1 MKPILLACSP
11 LLWASVALAYEPP
24 VYPQTPPV
32 LLAIEPTAPATARA
46 GATLELAFTLTL
58 SGDLERPA
66 PLFAHLRRDGRV
78 YHVATFTLLDT
89 GKPRDGRAGDR
100 LAAGTATTGGPHPRT
115 LRAGEPIRLGP
126 FSTPLPDD
134 LPAGEYEIVAGMYG
148 QPRTGRTTLTIDA
161 PAPRHPPIIIST
173 GTFTDKHGVPHRW
186 HINAA
191 HTLFWDGEPWFPVG
205 GMFIPDNDWDTIKA
219 QLDLLRRYGIRD
231 IYFNVGNGMM
241 TPHTWETKS
250 EEQLRYF
257 QRVID
262 YMDEIGMR
270 YGVQTSGLEARGY
283 AYDLMSGPDA
293 EVLVDNDGNVTMAAK
308 ADDKVIEGGDLLV
321 YRRNVRD
328 AFYLVADTQTG
339 GVAAWGQASIEH
351 DERPGEQGR
360 RPDDHKAVR
369 VPLRG
374 LPTGRLRVS
383 LCLAERRDGWNQ
395 NMYYWGGQFDA
406 YAAKMREL
414 YTRVRMGPGFRFA
427 VDLFWNE
434 NNLQHGFVP
443 SDPDYRDQY
452 ARQLREKYSTL
463 DALRRAWAPDDPNAI
478 ESFEQAARLLPLRA
492 IDDAKTKVTWA
503 CLIDPQ
509 SKKLVRCRFA
519 VSQFRYDL
527 VEAIGQQV
535 RDFHNRIAD
544 VFKEMNDVPVIFKCF
559 SGLDWWHIND
569 ACGVRPLQR
578 PPAVSERPHSRAS
591 RGGETPGFDGL
602 GMESYGVGEPM
613 LTFMGIPAFGECEQA
628 TRTMWLV
635 VTETGEGNHQDACPS
650 RNKLM
655 GYTSR
660 LGTMYANYTSLISGG
675 AKGIFQYYLMPGRG
689 EDAFWSD
696 AVSRDPR
703 QLEWLGT
710 YARILA
716 NAPKLADYS
725 PRVYYRFPGIFNPNG
740 GLTFSDPYR
749 DYFNTDTLWFVD
761 PAGKL
766 ADGTWVL
773 PTFSLRP
780 KTDMYLI
787 NIENTPASLRYA
799 NDVEA
804 AIKSGQ
810 RITWIGYRK
819 DRGTIPSVDRYYTAE
834 FAKDED
840 GVEFQVLT
848 PPPSAK
854 VIARNNAG
862 QVWNLIDGKLQIISK
877 NVDTGVGWRP
887 ERVDLPPGRHVFD
900 YRGFMRQV
908 LGAAILDTADPALE
922 AFSYRDG
929 DESVTVVSLAPGYG
943 SLVRLGKE
951 LPPYTLDATGN
962 VLPPPKEGFSR
973 TVTLDRA
980 TTSAAYAD
988 GERIEPAPNGVRSAV
1003 LRPADLTLVK
1013 RSDRHRWAPE
1023 GILFDTIHAHDT
1035 VIVRS
1040 RTPATAGGVF
1050 EPRLFAPA
1058 VVAPESSKPGSETPA
1073 VSAGSGTPPA
1083 FVWIEAESAIESN
1096 FNLNVFGGLAGLSG
1110 DAMLGLGTAVPPPQP
1125 DGYFAKLAFEAPT
1138 AGEYQ
1143 LWIRE
1148 GYLATASPSR
1158 WRIDDGAW
1166 HDAPNTLVPRD
1177 IRLVAQYNA
1186 IDDERMIFAWYHYAA
1201 VKLTAGR
1208 HTLLYGVAS
1217 PRPKGQQVGL
1227 AEARPYAKLLDC
1239 VALAQG
1245 AFAPNGKERTVA
1257 TGAAGEPVLINLLVN
1272 PSLEYQS
1279 GGWTAAQQEG
1289 DTWKPAELSVERGW
1303 EKDFWWTYRADNE
1316 GRIRLEGLMDIGG
1329 LRVRQSF
1336 AGVRSLRIR
1345 AGGAARRI
1353 SSTPANVSAARAY
1366 VFGGYLRTDGL
1377 GRASATLRLRFLGE
1391 KGETIGEQ
1399 DSPGVT
1405 GSSHWTFVAAGP
1417 VRPPPGAKS
1426 AAIDCVVTP
1435 DKAGMAWFDDMY
1447 LAAE

>member
-1 MKPILLACSP
+1 MKSIILACS
-11 LLWASVALAYEPP
+11 LFLWVPVALAYEPP
-24 VYPQTPPV
+24 AYPQTPPV
-32 LLAIEPTAPATARA
+32 LLAIEPAAPMTARA

-58 SGDLERPA
+58 SRDLERPA
-66 PLFAHLRRDGRV
+66 ALFAHLRRDGRV
-78 YHVATFTLLDT
+78 YRVDAFAVLET
-89 GKPRDGRAGDR
+89 GKPRV
-100 LAAGTATTGGPHPRT
+100 
-115 LRAGEPIRLGP
+115 LRAGAPIRLGP
-126 FSTPLPDD
+126 FFMPLPDN

-148 QPRTGRTTLTIDA
+148 EPLTARTTITIDA
-161 PAPRHPPIIIST
+161 PAPGPPPIFIST
-173 GTFTDKHGVPHRW
+173 GTFTDKYGVPHRW
-186 HINAA
+186 HINEA

-205 GMFIPDNDWDTIKA
+205 GMFIPDNDWETIKA
-219 QLDLLRRYGIRD
+219 QLDLLRRYGVRD

-241 TPHTWETKS
+241 TPHTWEAKS
-250 EEQLRYF
+250 DEQLRYF

-270 YGVQTSGLEARGY
+270 YGVQTSGLEAKGY
-283 AYDLMSGPDA
+283 AYDLMGGPDA
-293 EVLVDNDGNVTMAAK
+293 EVIVGDNGKAALVGRH
-308 ADDKVIEGGDLLV
+308 DDKAIEGSDLLV

-328 AFYLVADTQTG
+328 AFYLAADTQTG
-339 GVAAWGQASIEH
+339 GVVAWGEAGIEH

-360 RPDDHKAVR
+360 RRPDDHKAVH
-369 VPLRG
+369 VPLQG
-374 LPTGRLRVS
+374 LPAGKLRIS

-414 YTRVRMGPGFRFA
+414 YTKVRMGPGFRFA

-443 SDPDYRDQY
+443 SDPDYREQC

-463 DALRRAWAPDDPNAI
+463 DALRKAWAPDDPNAI

-492 IDDAKTKVTWA
+492 IDDAKTKVAWA
-503 CLIDPQ
+503 YLIDPQ
-509 SKKLVRCRFA
+509 SRRLVRCRFA

-569 ACGVRPLQR
+569 ARGVPPFQR
-578 PPAVSERPHSRAS
+578 PHAASEKRRFTPS
-591 RGGETPGFDGL
+591 RGGETAGFDGL

-660 LGTMYANYTSLISGG
+660 LGMMYANYTSLISGG

-703 QLEWLGT
+703 QLEWLAT

-716 NAPKLADYS
+716 HAPKLADYR

-749 DYFNTDTLWFVD
+749 DYYNTDTLWFVD

-766 ADGTWVL
+766 PDGTWVL

-780 KTDMYLI
+780 KTDMYLV
-787 NIENTPASLRYA
+787 NLENAPASQRYA
-799 NDVEA
+799 GEVEA
-804 AIKSGQ
+804 AIASGQ

-834 FAKDED
+834 FAKDDD
-840 GVEFQVLT
+840 GVEFQVLAA
-848 PPPSAK
+848 PPSAR
-854 VIARNNAG
+854 VIARNRAG
-862 QVWNLIDGKLQIISK
+862 RVWNLIDDKVQIISK

-887 ERVDLPPGRHVFD
+887 DRVDLPLGRHAFD
-900 YRGFMRQV
+900 YRGFMRDV
-908 LGAAILDTADPALE
+908 LGAVILDTADPALE
-922 AFSYRDG
+922 AFSYREG

-943 SLVRLGKE
+943 SVVRLGKD

-962 VLPPPKEGFSR
+962 VLPPPKDGFSR
-973 TVTLDRA
+973 VVTLDRA

-988 GERIEPAPNGVRSAV
+988 GETIKPAPNGVRSVV

-1023 GILFDTIHAHDT
+1023 GILFDTIHARDT

-1040 RTPATAGGVF
+1040 DTTATAGGVSDPHF
-1050 EPRLFAPA
+1050 DDPGATTAPA
-1058 VVAPESSKPGSETPA
+1058 KR
-1073 VSAGSGTPPA
+1073 SGAETPPA
-1083 FVWIEAESAIESN
+1083 CVWIEAESAGESN
-1096 FNLNVFGGLAGLSG
+1096 FNLSVFGGLTGLSG

-1125 DGYFAKLAFEAPT
+1125 DGYFAKLAFDVPA

-1201 VKLTAGR
+1201 VTLTAGR
-1208 HTLLYGVAS
+1208 HRLVYSVAS

-1239 VALAQG
+1239 IALVPG
-1245 AFAPNGKERTVA
+1245 GFTPNGKERPRVIKT
-1257 TGAAGEPVLINLLVN
+1257 AAEPVRVNLLAN
-1272 PSLEYQS
+1272 PSLEYDI

-1316 GRIRLEGLMDIGG
+1316 GKIRLEGLMDIGG

-1345 AGGAARRI
+1345 AGATTRRI
-1353 SSTPANVSAARAY
+1353 SSTPADVRAERAY
-1366 VFGGYLRTDGL
+1366 VFGGYVRTEGL
-1377 GRASATLRLRFLGE
+1377 ARASATLRLRFLGAN
-1391 KGETIGEQ
+1391 GEMLGTH
-1399 DSPGVT
+1399 DLPGVPRT
-1405 GSSHWTFVAAGP
+1405 SHWTLVESEP
-1417 VRPPPGAKS
+1417 VRAPRGAKS
-1426 AAIDCVVTP
+1426 AAIDCIITP
-1435 DKAGMAWFDDMY
+1435 DKTGTAWFDDMY

>member
-1 MKPILLACSP
+1 MNSIILACSP
-11 LLWASVALAYEPP
+11 FLWAPVALAYEPP
-24 VYPQTPPV
+24 AYPQTPPA
-32 LLAIEPTAPATARA
+32 LLAIEPAAPMTARA
-46 GATLELAFTLTL
+46 GATLDLAFTLRL
-58 SGDLERPA
+58 SRDLERPA
-66 PLFAHLRRDGRV
+66 TLFAHLRRDGRV
-78 YHVATFTLLDT
+78 YRVDAFPLFET
-89 GKPRDGRAGDR
+89 GRPRDGRADDH
-100 LAAGTATTGGPHPRT
+100 LAAGAARTRGPRPRI
-115 LRAGEPIRLGP
+115 LRAGGPIRLGP
-126 FSTPLPDD
+126 FSMPLPDN

-148 QPRTGRTTLTIDA
+148 QPLTARTTITIDA
-161 PAPRHPPIIIST
+161 PAPGRPPILIST
-173 GTFTDKHGVPHRW
+173 GTFTDKYGVPHRW
-186 HINAA
+186 HVNEA

-205 GMFIPDNDWDTIKA
+205 GMFIPDNDWETIKA
-219 QLDLLRRYGIRD
+219 QLDLLRRYGVRD

-250 EEQLRYF
+250 DEQLRYF

-270 YGVQTSGLEARGY
+270 YGVQTSGLEAKGY
-283 AYDLMSGPDA
+283 AYDLMGGPDA
-293 EVLVDNDGNVTMAAK
+293 EVLVGDNGK
-308 ADDKVIEGGDLLV
+308 AVLVGRRDDKSIEGSDLLV
-321 YRRNVRD
+321 YRRGVRD
-328 AFYLVADTQTG
+328 AFYLAADTQTG
-339 GVAAWGQASIEH
+339 GVAAWGEASIEH
-351 DERPGEQGR
+351 DERPGEQGRR

-374 LPTGRLRVS
+374 LPTGKLRVS
-383 LCLAERRDGWNQ
+383 LCVAERRDGWNQ

-414 YTRVRMGPGFRFA
+414 YTKVRMGPGFRFA

-443 SDPDYRDQY
+443 SDPDYRDQF
-452 ARQLREKYSTL
+452 AQQLRDRYTTL
-463 DALRRAWAPDDPNAI
+463 DTLRKAWALDDANAI
-478 ESFEQAARLLPLRA
+478 DSFEQAARLLPLRA
-492 IDDAKTKVTWA
+492 IDDAKTKVAWA
-503 CLIDPQ
+503 YLIDPH

-535 RDFHNRIAD
+535 RDFHNHIAD

-569 ACGVRPLQR
+569 ASGVQPLPR
-578 PPAVSERPHSRAS
+578 LHTVSERPHSK
-591 RGGETPGFDGL
+591 GGFDGL

-696 AVSRDPR
+696 AASRDPR

-710 YARILA
+710 YGRILA
-716 NAPKLADYS
+716 NAPRLADYK
-725 PRVYYRFPGIFNPNG
+725 PRAYYRFPGIFNPNG

-749 DYFNTDTLWFVD
+749 DYFNTDTLWFGD

-766 ADGTWVL
+766 PDGTWVL

-780 KTDMYLI
+780 RTDMYLI
-787 NIENTPASLRYA
+787 NLENSPASLRYA
-799 NDVEA
+799 EEA
-804 AIKSGQ
+804 ERAITSGQ

-834 FAKDED
+834 FAKDDD
-840 GVEFQVLT
+840 GVEFQVLAV
-848 PPPSAK
+848 PPSAR
-854 VIARNNAG
+854 VIAQNKAG
-862 QVWNLIDGKLQIISK
+862 QNWNLIDGKLQIISK

-887 ERVDLPPGRHVFD
+887 DRVHLPPGRYAFD
-900 YRGFMRQV
+900 YRGFLRDV
-908 LGAAILDTADPALE
+908 LGTTILDTADPALE
-922 AFSYRDG
+922 AFSYREG

-943 SLVRLGKE
+943 SVVKLGRN

-962 VLPPPKEGFSR
+962 VLPPPKDGFSR
-973 TVTLDRA
+973 TVTLVQA
-980 TTSAAYAD
+980 ATSAAYAD
-988 GERIEPAPNGVRSAV
+988 GETIKPAPNGVRSVV

-1023 GILFDTIHAHDT
+1023 GILFDTIHARDT

-1040 RTPATAGGVF
+1040 DTTATAGGVF
-1050 EPRLFAPA
+1050 APHFDD
-1058 VVAPESSKPGSETPA
+1058 PGATPA
-1073 VSAGSGTPPA
+1073 RSKRSGAETPPA
-1083 FVWIEAESAIESN
+1083 CVWIEAESAAESN
-1096 FNLNVFGGLAGLSG
+1096 FNLNVFGGLTGLPG

-1125 DGYFAKLAFEAPT
+1125 NGYFAKLAFDVPA

-1143 LWIRE
+1143 LWVRE

-1158 WRIDDGAW
+1158 WRIDDGSW

-1186 IDDERMIFAWYHYAA
+1186 IDDERMIFAWYHYAN
-1201 VKLTAGR
+1201 VNLVAGR
-1208 HTLLYGVAS
+1208 HSLVYSVIS
-1217 PRPKGQQVGL
+1217 QRPKGQQVGL

-1239 VALAQG
+1239 IALAPG
-1245 AFAPNGKERTVA
+1245 AFVPNGKERA
-1257 TGAAGEPVLINLLVN
+1257 PAAKAVGEPVLVNLLAN
-1272 PSLEYQS
+1272 PSLEYDI

-1289 DTWKPAELSVERGW
+1289 DTWKPAELSVDRGW

-1316 GRIRLEGLMDIGG
+1316 GKIRLEGLMDIGG

-1336 AGVRSLRIR
+1336 AACGRCESGR
-1345 AGGAARRI
+1345 AVWLAVYRARR
-1353 SSTPANVSAARAY
+1353 
-1366 VFGGYLRTDGL
+1366 RT
-1377 GRASATLRLRFLGE
+1377 
-1391 KGETIGEQ
+1391 
-1399 DSPGVT
+1399 
-1405 GSSHWTFVAAGP
+1405 
-1417 VRPPPGAKS
+1417 
-1426 AAIDCVVTP
+1426 
-1435 DKAGMAWFDDMY
+1435 
-1447 LAAE
+1447 

>member
-1 MKPILLACSP
+1 MKSIILACS
-11 LLWASVALAYEPP
+11 LFLWVPVALAYEPP
-24 VYPQTPPV
+24 AYPQTPPV
-32 LLAIEPTAPATARA
+32 LLAIEPAAPMTARA

-58 SGDLERPA
+58 SRDLERPA
-66 PLFAHLRRDGRV
+66 ALFAHLRRDGRV
-78 YHVATFTLLDT
+78 YRVDAFAVLET
-89 GKPRDGRAGDR
+89 GKPRV
-100 LAAGTATTGGPHPRT
+100 
-115 LRAGEPIRLGP
+115 LRAGAPIRLGP
-126 FSTPLPDD
+126 FFMPLPDN

-148 QPRTGRTTLTIDA
+148 EPLTARTTITIDA
-161 PAPRHPPIIIST
+161 PAPGPPPIFIST
-173 GTFTDKHGVPHRW
+173 GTFTDKYGVPHRW
-186 HINAA
+186 HINEA

-205 GMFIPDNDWDTIKA
+205 GMFIPDNDWETIKA
-219 QLDLLRRYGIRD
+219 QLDLLRRYGVRD

-241 TPHTWETKS
+241 TPHTWEAKS
-250 EEQLRYF
+250 DEQLRYF

-270 YGVQTSGLEARGY
+270 YGVQTSGLEAKGY
-283 AYDLMSGPDA
+283 AYDLMGGPDA
-293 EVLVDNDGNVTMAAK
+293 EVIVGDNGKAALVGRH
-308 ADDKVIEGGDLLV
+308 DDKAIEGSDLLV

-328 AFYLVADTQTG
+328 AFYLAADTQTG
-339 GVAAWGQASIEH
+339 GVVAWGEAGIEH

-360 RPDDHKAVR
+360 RRPDDHKAVH
-369 VPLRG
+369 VPLQG
-374 LPTGRLRVS
+374 LPAGKLRIS

-414 YTRVRMGPGFRFA
+414 YTKVRMGPGFRFA

-443 SDPDYRDQY
+443 SDPDYREQC

-463 DALRRAWAPDDPNAI
+463 DALRKAWAPDDPNAI

-492 IDDAKTKVTWA
+492 IDDAKTKVAWA
-503 CLIDPQ
+503 YLIDPQ
-509 SKKLVRCRFA
+509 SRRLVRCRFA

-569 ACGVRPLQR
+569 ARGVPPFQR
-578 PPAVSERPHSRAS
+578 PHAASEKRRFTPS
-591 RGGETPGFDGL
+591 RGGETAGFDGL

-660 LGTMYANYTSLISGG
+660 LGMMYANYTSLISGG

-703 QLEWLGT
+703 QLEWLAT

-716 NAPKLADYS
+716 HAPKLADYR

-749 DYFNTDTLWFVD
+749 DYYNTDTLWFVD

-766 ADGTWVL
+766 PDGTWVL

-780 KTDMYLI
+780 KTDMYLV
-787 NIENTPASLRYA
+787 NLENAPASQRYA
-799 NDVEA
+799 GEVEA
-804 AIKSGQ
+804 AIASGQ

-834 FAKDED
+834 FAKDDD
-840 GVEFQVLT
+840 GVEFQVLAA
-848 PPPSAK
+848 PPSAR
-854 VIARNNAG
+854 VIARNRAG
-862 QVWNLIDGKLQIISK
+862 RVWNLIDDKVQIISK

-887 ERVDLPPGRHVFD
+887 DRVDLPLGRHAFD
-900 YRGFMRQV
+900 YRGFMRDV
-908 LGAAILDTADPALE
+908 LGAVILDTADPALE
-922 AFSYRDG
+922 AFSYREG

-943 SLVRLGKE
+943 SVVRLGKD

-962 VLPPPKEGFSR
+962 VLPPPKDGFSR
-973 TVTLDRA
+973 VVTLDRA

-988 GERIEPAPNGVRSAV
+988 GETIKPAPNGVRSVV

-1023 GILFDTIHAHDT
+1023 GILFDTIHARDT

-1040 RTPATAGGVF
+1040 DTTATAGGVSDPHF
-1050 EPRLFAPA
+1050 DDPGATTAPA
-1058 VVAPESSKPGSETPA
+1058 KR
-1073 VSAGSGTPPA
+1073 SGAETPPA
-1083 FVWIEAESAIESN
+1083 CVWIEAESAGESN
-1096 FNLNVFGGLAGLSG
+1096 FNLSVFGGLTGLSG

-1125 DGYFAKLAFEAPT
+1125 DGYFAKLAFDVPA

-1201 VKLTAGR
+1201 VTLTAGR
-1208 HTLLYGVAS
+1208 HRLVYSVAS

-1239 VALAQG
+1239 IALVPG
-1245 AFAPNGKERTVA
+1245 GFTPNGKERPRVIKT
-1257 TGAAGEPVLINLLVN
+1257 AAEPVRVNLLAN
-1272 PSLEYQS
+1272 PSLEYDI

-1316 GRIRLEGLMDIGG
+1316 GKIRLEGLMDIGG
-1329 LRVRQSF
+1329 LRVRQSY

-1345 AGGAARRI
+1345 AGATTRRI
-1353 SSTPANVSAARAY
+1353 SSTPADVRAERAY
-1366 VFGGYLRTDGL
+1366 VFGGYVRTEGL
-1377 GRASATLRLRFLGE
+1377 ARASATLRLRFLGAN
-1391 KGETIGEQ
+1391 GEMLGTH
-1399 DSPGVT
+1399 DLPGVPRT
-1405 GSSHWTFVAAGP
+1405 SHWTLVESEP
-1417 VRPPPGAKS
+1417 VRAPRGAKS
-1426 AAIDCVVTP
+1426 AAIDCIITP
-1435 DKAGMAWFDDMY
+1435 DKTGTAWFDDMY